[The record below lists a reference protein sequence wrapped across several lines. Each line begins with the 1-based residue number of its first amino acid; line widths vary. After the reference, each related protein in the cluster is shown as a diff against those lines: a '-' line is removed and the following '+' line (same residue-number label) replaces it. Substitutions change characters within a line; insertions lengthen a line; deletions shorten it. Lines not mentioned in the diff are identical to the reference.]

1 MPVEG
6 EALMGLLTPPKLNPL
21 SHFTSFPTLNEATP
35 TLRSQNPGDGGGD
48 GGGWFNVSG
57 TMNPFWTIKL
67 TVMMLPAC
75 PL

>member
-6 EALMGLLTPPKLNPL
+6 EALMGLLTPPKLHPPSPL
-21 SHFTSFPTLNEATP
+21 TSFPTLNEATP
-35 TLRSQNPGDGGGD
+35 TLRSQNPGD